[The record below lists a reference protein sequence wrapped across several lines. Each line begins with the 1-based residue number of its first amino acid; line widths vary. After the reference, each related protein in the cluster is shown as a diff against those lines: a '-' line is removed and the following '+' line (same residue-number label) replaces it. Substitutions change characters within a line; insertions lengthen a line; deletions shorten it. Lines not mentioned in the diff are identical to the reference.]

1 MNKLVEFI
9 KQYKWI
15 LIAFVSGPVF
25 VNILVL
31 IPAIPR
37 VTAGNTELWLSFFGN
52 YSGGIIG
59 GIVALLVT
67 KYQIDQQKKVDHNKR
82 LLEQLPTLH
91 AIKIELDKIRSVME
105 NYSSGFNQFTELHEE
120 MVKGKHLVSDWNQQL
135 FSNVDL
141 IVDETLL
148 VDLLYFREE
157 YLEIWGSL
165 RYDLIGLISELET
178 SKKVNTAAR
187 MFDKRILQK
196 EAELAVLIT
205 QIEAEKRSAWEAISS
220 GVIVTK
226 IDALLKKL
234 KKEIRAASNGDT

>member
-1 MNKLVEFI
+1 MKNLMDFI

-15 LIAFVSGPVF
+15 IVAFVSGPVF
-25 VNILVL
+25 VNVLML
-31 IPAIPR
+31 IPAVPR
-37 VTAGNTELWLSFFGN
+37 ITAGNTELWLSFFGN

-67 KYQIDQQKKVDHNKR
+67 KYQIDQQKKTDHNKR

-105 NYSSGFNQFTELHEE
+105 NYSSSFNQFTELQEDS
-120 MVKGKHLVSDWNQQL
+120 VKGKHLVSDWNQQL
-135 FSNVDL
+135 FGNVDL

-165 RYDLIGLISELET
+165 RADLVGLISELET
-178 SKKVNTAAR
+178 SKKLNTANR
-187 MFDKRILQK
+187 LFDKRILQK
-196 EAELAVLIT
+196 EAELAILII
-205 QIEAEKRSAWEAISS
+205 QIEAGKQSAWEAISS
-220 GVIVTK
+220 GMIVTR

-234 KKEIRAASNGDT
+234 KQEIRAASNSNT